1 LNEESL
7 HWFALKVFYN
17 KVLAIASALKE
28 MSIESYYPIKVV
40 EKEHNGIKRLEKIPA
55 VCSLLFFRS
64 TISQATD
71 IQKLFENRV
80 ILYKYRSS
88 KAPAI
93 IPDGEMKVFQLVT
106 SANSDGL
113 EYMDADAVNFKAGQH
128 VHVTGGV
135 FEGADG
141 YIKRIRGSKRLIVAI
156 EGIVAVATTYIPS
169 CFLEII
175 DNEP

>member
-1 LNEESL
+1 MNEESF

-28 MSIESYYPIKVV
+28 MSVESYYPVRVV
-40 EKEHNGIKRLEKIPA
+40 EKEHNGIKKVEKVPA
-55 VCSLLFFRS
+55 VSSLLFFHS
-64 TISQATD
+64 TVSQATD
-71 IQKLFENRV
+71 IEKHFKNRV

-88 KAPAI
+88 KTPAI

-106 SANSDGL
+106 SANTEGL
-113 EYMDADAVNFKAGQH
+113 EYMDADAVNFKTGQH

-141 YIKRIRGSKRLIVAI
+141 YIKRIRGNKRLVIAI

-169 CFLEII
+169 CFLEKIE
-175 DNEP
+175 DF